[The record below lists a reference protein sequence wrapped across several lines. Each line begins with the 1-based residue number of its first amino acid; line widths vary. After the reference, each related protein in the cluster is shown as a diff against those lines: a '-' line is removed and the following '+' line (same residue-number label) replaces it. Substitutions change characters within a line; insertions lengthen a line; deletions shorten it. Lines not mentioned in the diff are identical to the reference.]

1 MNCAKGPASTRF
13 DAQWPRRITGS
24 ALKLTLVN
32 GVVVDVAFSGL
43 FEWGELGGVWGVE

>member
-1 MNCAKGPASTRF
+1 MGGSTRPE
-13 DAQWPRRITGS
+13 AQRPRRITGS

-43 FEWGELGGVWGVE
+43 FEWGELGRGPERGSEN